1 MSEFMTPPKHVNFR
15 AKKLFGAVG
24 NIVDGTVAYIDL
36 NGGGPTELHTPD
48 IQLSYDDYRKYNFS
62 KDAELLFLIEKK

>member
-24 NIVDGTVAYIDL
+24 NIVDGA
-36 NGGGPTELHTPD
+36 
-48 IQLSYDDYRKYNFS
+48 
-62 KDAELLFLIEKK
+62 AA

>member
-1 MSEFMTPPKHVNFR
+1 MSEYMPPPKHVNFR

-24 NIVDGTVAYIDL
+24 NIVDGAVAYIDL
-36 NGGGPTELHTPD
+36 NGGGPTELHTHD